1 MGTETAAR
9 PTAGRMRGHVAEFVT
24 DLTSGRAGHRLP
36 LDYSVNSL
44 RIVDAVIEGMR
55 RQGAEPD
62 GRVAEALFGLGE
74 YLGEVMVR
82 QAGAVW
88 VDFDAGQC
96 ERFGQPVGVRMPDGR
111 VWNPLGRVANRFA
124 YGSQESVRTFYL
136 MLHGRHRPGEA
147 GSDAA

>member
-1 MGTETAAR
+1 M
-9 PTAGRMRGHVAEFVT
+9 AEFVT

-36 LDYSVNSL
+36 LDYSVDSL
-44 RIVDAVIEGMR
+44 RIVDAVVEGMR
-55 RQGAEPD
+55 RQGAEPA
-62 GRVAEALFGLGE
+62 GRVAEVLFGLGG

-88 VDFDAGQC
+88 VDFDTGQR

-124 YGSQESVRTFYL
+124 YGSRESVRTFFL
-136 MLHGRHRPGEA
+136 LLHGRDRPGET
-147 GSDAA
+147 GSGAA

>member
-36 LDYSVNSL
+36 LDYSVDSL

-55 RQGAEPD
+55 RQGAEPA
-62 GRVAEALFGLGE
+62 GRVAEVLFGLGG

-82 QAGAVW
+82 RAGAVW
-88 VDFDAGQC
+88 VDFDTGQR

-124 YGSQESVRTFYL
+124 YGSRESLRTFFL
-136 MLHGRHRPGEA
+136 LLHGRDRPGET

>member
-1 MGTETAAR
+1 
-9 PTAGRMRGHVAEFVT
+9 MRGHVAEFVT

-36 LDYSVNSL
+36 LDYSVDSL

-55 RQGAEPD
+55 RQGAEPA
-62 GRVAEALFGLGE
+62 GRVAEVLFGLGG

-82 QAGAVW
+82 RAGAVW
-88 VDFDAGQC
+88 VDFDTGQR

-124 YGSQESVRTFYL
+124 YGSRESLRTFFL
-136 MLHGRHRPGEA
+136 LLHGRDRPGET